1 MKGFTLIEAVLA
13 LAIMALSAFALMSAT
28 SRCVAVARS
37 ARNYQTAVTV
47 LVQLK
52 DSLVSGE
59 TDALQASVTGPS
71 GFTYITSGSCA
82 SLSAASPGCQVS
94 YATASLTTTATFVFT
109 LTVCTYCLPISYA
122 LIGN

>member
-1 MKGFTLIEAVLA
+1 MRVVYLSTYLSTVDQTSPTLSG
-13 LAIMALSAFALMSAT
+13 SANYAPFAANVI
-28 SRCVAVARS
+28 VAAS
-37 ARNYQTAVTV
+37 QTAVTV

-94 YATASLTTTATFVFT
+94 YATASLTATATFVFT
-109 LTVCTYCLPISYA
+109 LTVCAYYLPISYA